1 MGFQRGQS
9 NSWTAIS
16 VTGLNKL
23 DWEHIPVLGKSYLK
37 ESLKVP
43 SWGLS
48 YSMFF
53 INDIFYFIVQCI
65 LYNYADDNTLS
76 YIHKDLLHL
85 KSVLEQESILLIQWF
100 DKNFMKANP
109 DKFQAIC
116 IGKKSHD
123 NIDSFQV
130 GQTNIK
136 CDDNVTLLGINLDYM
151 LKFDTHV
158 SEICKK
164 ASQQLAVLKR
174 LGRFLT
180 KQGKLIIYNSFI
192 ASNFS
197 YCPLA
202 WHFCSVSSTNK
213 LEKVQE
219 RALRFIN
226 NDYSS
231 SINDLL
237 KPTNTQPLHV
247 RRLKQMACE
256 VFKIV
261 NKLSPEYINDL
272 VNIKPST
279 YNFRAERLAEVPR
292 VNTTRYGLRSFRSE
306 AARVWNSFP
315 NELRVAESYPQFRRM
330 IRGWDGLGC
339 KCPLCST

>member
-1 MGFQRGQS
+1 
-9 NSWTAIS
+9 
-16 VTGLNKL
+16 
-23 DWEHIPVLGKSYLK
+23 
-37 ESLKVP
+37 
-43 SWGLS
+43 
-48 YSMFF
+48 
-53 INDIFYFIVQCI
+53 
-65 LYNYADDNTLS
+65 
-76 YIHKDLLHL
+76 
-85 KSVLEQESILLIQWF
+85 
-100 DKNFMKANP
+100 MKANP

-226 NDYSS
+226 NVYSS
-231 SINDLL
+231 PINDLL
-237 KPTNTQPLHV
+237 KSTNTQPLHV

-306 AARVWNSFP
+306 AARVWNSLP